1 MKSLFPVDCVSDKT
15 FPTYHQMQLVLLTC
29 VNRMCL
35 FDRMQLKQ
43 RRHISR
49 TAMSSLKKSASHKST
64 WKCFVN
70 AVFAARFVL
79 SCLLG
84 WKVIQC
90 ARSGFDRKTVLH
102 RKSMQFRPINQSH
115 AGLFCKFVHLSSS
128 NRNKTWMLMPRYSA
142 SGLNRTNTVLL
153 DISHGWKANGL
164 CVFELDTND
173 SVVLK
178 CLLLSFQYSILL
190 ISNKVLF
197 SSIIPQHNSLHV
209 FILLSDIFWRFILA
223 RGFIVI
229 V

>member
-1 MKSLFPVDCVSDKT
+1 
-15 FPTYHQMQLVLLTC
+15 
-29 VNRMCL
+29 
-35 FDRMQLKQ
+35 
-43 RRHISR
+43 
-49 TAMSSLKKSASHKST
+49 
-64 WKCFVN
+64 
-70 AVFAARFVL
+70 
-79 SCLLG
+79 
-84 WKVIQC
+84 
-90 ARSGFDRKTVLH
+90 
-102 RKSMQFRPINQSH
+102 
-115 AGLFCKFVHLSSS
+115 
-128 NRNKTWMLMPRYSA
+128 MPRYSA

-173 SVVLK
+173 SVVFK